1 MSKEVWFIRHGES
14 VSNANLPTT
23 HPAESELTEK
33 GHREAAYIA
42 QAFTRKPDLIVVSPY
57 IRARQTAVPTIHR
70 FNPVPV
76 AEWPIFEFSYLHPQ
90 KYNGT
95 TGEQRWPDAR
105 AYWERMDPLENE
117 GGAGESFAEMLARVQ
132 EMEAKL
138 QAAPEPF
145 IAIFSHGLFL
155 RAFLWM
161 SLTGFRAATSRAMER
176 YLHFSRGIAMP
187 NGSIM
192 KMRFEADGRL
202 FFSPFDTNHI
212 PESLGLVDE

>member
-23 HPAESELTEK
+23 HPAESELTGK

-42 QAFTRKPDLIVVSPY
+42 QAFTQRPDLIVVSPY
-57 IRARQTAVPTIHR
+57 IRARQTAVPTIQR

-95 TGEQRWPDAR
+95 TGDERWPDAQ
-105 AYWERMDPLENE
+105 AYWQRMDPLENE

-138 QAAPEPF
+138 RASPEPF

-161 SLTGFRAATSRAMER
+161 SLTGFREATSRSMER
-176 YLHFSRGIAMP
+176 YLFFSRGMAMP

-192 KMRFEADGRL
+192 KMRYEADGRI
-202 FFSPFDTNHI
+202 FFSPFDTAHI

>member
-23 HPAESELTEK
+23 HPAESALTAK
-33 GHREAAYIA
+33 GHREAEYVA

-57 IRARQTAVPTIHR
+57 IRAQQTAVPTINR

-76 AEWPIFEFSYLHPQ
+76 AEWPVYEFSYLHPE

-95 TGEQRWPDAR
+95 TGDERWPDAQ
-105 AYWERMDPLENE
+105 AYWHRMNPLENE
-117 GGAGESFAEMLARVQ
+117 GGEGESFAEMLARVQ

-161 SLTGFRAATSRAMER
+161 SLTGFREATRRSMER
-176 YLHFSRGIAMP
+176 YLFFSRGIPLP
-187 NGSIM
+187 NGAIM
-192 KMRFEADGRL
+192 KMRYEADGRIS
-202 FFSPFDTNHI
+202 FSPFDTAHI

>member
-33 GHREAAYIA
+33 GHREATYIA
-42 QAFTRKPDLIVVSPY
+42 QAFTCKPDLIVVSPY
-57 IRARQTAVPTIHR
+57 IRARQTAVPTINR

-117 GGAGESFAEMLARVQ
+117 GGAGESFAEMLVRVQ

-161 SLTGFRAATSRAMER
+161 SLTGFREASSRTMER

-202 FFSPFDTNHI
+202 FFSPFDTAHI